1 MKKTKLMRL
10 CAPWIALWLAACG
23 GGGGG
28 SDTPPTP
35 EPGERSV
42 RLSVSQPGE
51 LASYVQQRLRA
62 RGTTAVPV
70 STTVVAAPAGSA
82 APPPRSGTTLQEA
95 GVDEPDLLQSDG
107 ESLYAMRSAGDGL
120 VEVDTYMRDATGRAV
135 KQKTVPLP
143 KDDAISADA
152 AGLVLGAGDEVLAA
166 ITRRWHRTDDGG
178 VICPEVCPA
187 LAASIMPTMLRSS
200 VAVQRIEVG
209 EVTTAA
215 VGTRLSIDGEL
226 VASRRVGD
234 TLLLVTRHWPRLPV
248 DALPASASAAQREA
262 AIAATTAADV
272 LPRMRRDGG
281 AATALLRDT
290 DCWTQPANGSTLI
303 HVTTVT
309 MLDLRA
315 PDLAPKSRCFV
326 GGSEAIY
333 MTPEHLYIATTRW
346 IYTALDSATFF
357 PAEMRTDIHKF
368 AFAAG
373 DISYRASGEVTGHL
387 GWSPE
392 MNSYRFSEWNG
403 DLRVLTYTGSVGWGP
418 IADGSRPP
426 SPARLTVLRE
436 RTADQTLQA
445 LATLP
450 NANRPATLGK
460 PGEQVR
466 AVRFIGNRGYLVT
479 FRTID
484 PLYVLDLADSAD
496 PKVAG
501 ELEVPGFSDQL
512 LPMADGLLLGVG
524 HAVTD
529 NGRIG
534 GVKLSLFD
542 VANPAQP
549 RELAAYAV
557 GMSGSRSA
565 LDHTPHGVNWLVK
578 EGVARVA
585 LPAWLTVADNGGAA
599 LQGLLR
605 VEVDLTARTLRGLAP
620 VDLVGPRAN
629 DNLANDRSLQIGDQL
644 YYARNGT
651 LATYDW

>member
-1 MKKTKLMRL
+1 MKTKLL
-10 CAPWIALWLAACG
+10 CVPGVALWLAACG
-23 GGGGG
+23 GGGSGG
-28 SDTPPTP
+28 DTPAPQ
-35 EPGERSV
+35 PGDRSV

-62 RGTTAVPV
+62 RGTAAVPV
-70 STTVVAAPAGSA
+70 STTVVAAPAGSAA

-107 ESLYAMRSAGDGL
+107 QALYAMRSTGNGI
-120 VEVDTYMRDATGRAV
+120 VEVDAYTRDAAGRAV

-143 KDDAISADA
+143 KDDAVSADA
-152 AGLVLGAGDEVLAA
+152 AGLVLGDGDRMLAA

-178 VICPEVCPA
+178 VICPEVCPT
-187 LAASIMPTMLRSS
+187 LAATLLPTMLRSS
-200 VAVQRIEVG
+200 VAVQRLEV
-209 EVTTAA
+209 ADPA
-215 VGTRLSIDGEL
+215 DARAGTSLSIDGDL

-248 DALPASASAAQREA
+248 DALPGNASAAQREA

-272 LPRMRRDGG
+272 LPRVRRNGG
-281 AATALLRDT
+281 AATPLLRDT

-315 PDLAPKSRCFV
+315 PDLAPRSRCFV
-326 GGSEAIY
+326 GGSEAVY

-346 IYTALDSATFF
+346 VYTATAGLTVF

-373 DISYRASGEVTGHL
+373 DIVYRASGEVGGHL

-403 DLRVLTYTGSVGWGP
+403 DLRVLTYTGSQGWGP
-418 IADGSRPP
+418 VADSRPP

-436 RTADQTLQA
+436 RAADQTLQP

-450 NANRPATLGK
+450 NANRPAALGK

-466 AVRFIGNRGYLVT
+466 AVRFIGSRGYVVT

-484 PLYVLDLADSAD
+484 PLYVLDLADPAD

-512 LPMADGLLLGVG
+512 LPVADGLLLGVG
-524 HAVTD
+524 HSVTD
-529 NGRIG
+529 NGRVG
-534 GVKLSLFD
+534 GLKLSLFD

-549 RELAAYAV
+549 RELSTYAV
-557 GMSGSRSA
+557 GGAGSRSA
-565 LDHTPHGVNWLVK
+565 LDHSPHGVNWLVRD
-578 EGVARVA
+578 GVARVA
-585 LPAWLTVADNGGAA
+585 LPAWLTLTDSGGAA

-605 VEVDLTARTLRGLAP
+605 VEVDLAARTLRGRDPL
-620 VDLVGPRAN
+620 DLVGPRAS

-644 YYARNGT
+644 YYARNGSI
-651 LATYDW
+651 ATYDW

>member
-1 MKKTKLMRL
+1 MKTKLMRL
-10 CAPWIALWLAACG
+10 CAPWMALLLAACG

-28 SDTPPTP
+28 ESPPAP
-35 EPGERSV
+35 EPRERSA
-42 RLSVSQPGE
+42 RLAVSRPGE
-51 LASYVQQRLRA
+51 LTTYVQARLRA
-62 RGTTAVPV
+62 RGTATPPLSDTMLPAPTA
-70 STTVVAAPAGSA
+70 AA
-82 APPPRSGTTLQEA
+82 APPPRSSTTLQEA
-95 GVDEPDLLQSDG
+95 GVDEPDLLKSDG
-107 ESLYAMRSAGDGL
+107 HALYAMHSSAAGQ
-120 VEVDTYMRDATGRAV
+120 VEVDAYTRDANGRAV
-135 KQKTVPLP
+135 KQRTLALP
-143 KDDAISADA
+143 SEDAISADP

-166 ITRRWHRTDDGG
+166 ITRHWHRTDDGG
-178 VICPEVCPA
+178 VICPDVCPT

-200 VAVQRIEVG
+200 VSVQRIEVG

-215 VGTRLSIDGEL
+215 VGTRLSIDGDL

-248 DALPASASAAQREA
+248 DALPANASAAQREA

-272 LPRMRRDGG
+272 LPRMRRNGG
-281 AATALLRDT
+281 AATALLRDS
-290 DCWTQPANGSTLI
+290 DCWIQPANGSTLI

-315 PDLAPKSRCFV
+315 AGLAPKSRCFV
-326 GGSEAIY
+326 GGSEAVY

-346 IYTALDSATFF
+346 VYTALNSATFF

-373 DISYRASGEVTGHL
+373 DIGYRASGEVSGHL

-436 RTADQTLQA
+436 RTADQTLQP

-450 NANRPATLGK
+450 NAKRPATLGK

-466 AVRFIGNRGYLVT
+466 AVRFIGSRGYVVT

-484 PLYVLDLADSAD
+484 PLYVLDLADPAD

-524 HAVTD
+524 HAVSD
-529 NGRIG
+529 NGRIA

-542 VANPAQP
+542 VADPAQP
-549 RELAAYAV
+549 RELSTYAV
-557 GMSGSRSA
+557 GMAGSRSA
-565 LDHTPHGVNWLVK
+565 LDHTPHGVNWLVHN
-578 EGVARVA
+578 GVARVA
-585 LPAWLTVADNGGAA
+585 LPAWLTVTDNGGAA

-605 VEVDLTARTLRGLAP
+605 VEVDLNARTLRPRDPL
-620 VDLVGPRAN
+620 DLVGPRAS

-644 YYARNGT
+644 YYARSGSV
-651 LATYDW
+651 ATYDW